1 MGSMRYFTIITSLFK
16 LSIFCPFCQTT
27 TRALIWYNHP
37 MHSDSYEDIVK
48 YLIEKA
54 ENLLNYKRITD
65 GIVQI
70 DYVAIYP
77 KDEQEKA
84 ALLDSLKT
92 ISVPIKTT
100 PTGTVFKLGKPIQT
114 ISRKVL
120 LLKIHT
126 VDPLKQQRGYIDY
139 QVEDYESFKRTNLM
153 NNSVEIT
160 ENADRMEMLTTSEN
174 EIAIYFPENP
184 LGKDF
189 I

>member
-1 MGSMRYFTIITSLFK
+1 
-16 LSIFCPFCQTT
+16 
-27 TRALIWYNHP
+27 

-54 ENLLNYKRITD
+54 ENLLNYKHINE

-70 DYVAIYP
+70 DYAAIFP

-84 ALLDSLKT
+84 ALLDSLQT
-92 ISVPIKTT
+92 IAVPIKTT

-114 ISRKVL
+114 LTRQVL

-126 VDPLKQQRGYIDY
+126 VAPLIPQRGYIDY
-139 QVEDYESFKRTNLM
+139 QVDDYEAFKRTNLM
-153 NNSVEIT
+153 TNSVEI
-160 ENADRMEMLTTSEN
+160 ADHGTGTEMLTISEN
-174 EIAIYFPENP
+174 EIAVYFPENP